1 MCSWSCF
8 YIHCRRDNTT
18 IHDML
23 AFGNHE
29 QAAQCVDRVVLEG
42 AGGPTFIWDLSIRE
56 DFVEQ
61 NPIGPDIGL
70 EGVGAV
76 VGSFRGRPL
85 HRDFGAA
92 AGGINIIL
100 KNNGRWVTR
109 AGLLNTAAVLGA
121 LLGLW
126 AGKGDSRG
134 TAATWGN
141 WVAWSDGRDHSIP
154 PTNLEETGKS
164 KISNFAG
171 EFLSHQD
178 ISGCQVPVDNV
189 LLLQVPHPIRHLA
202 GDVEQVGGAQGLPFR
217 TC

>member
-1 MCSWSCF
+1 M
-8 YIHCRRDNTT
+8 T

-23 AFGNHE
+23 AFGDRG

-42 AGGPTFIWDLSIRE
+42 AGGPTFVRDLSICE

-61 NPIGPDIGL
+61 NPVGPHIGL

-76 VGSFRGRPL
+76 VGGFRGRPL

-92 AGGINIIL
+92 AGGINVIL

-109 AGLLNTAAVLGA
+109 AGLMNTAAALGA

-126 AGKGDSRG
+126 AGKGDGRG
-134 TAATWGN
+134 TAAAWGN
-141 WVAWSDGRDHSIP
+141 WVAWSDGRDHSIA
-154 PTNLEETGKS
+154 PTNLEETGKP
-164 KISNFAG
+164 KISDFAC

-178 ISGCQVPVDNV
+178 ISGRQVPVDNV

-202 GDVEQVGGAQGLPFR
+202 GDVEQVRGAQTLPFR